1 MTDKKISFIKLDKII
16 KKTIDAINNSKNEI
30 YDIAENA
37 KKECKRLEEELNL
50 LKIQVVELISTTETL
65 EKELGDSKRKLL
77 IANKNFSK
85 YSQEELKQVYEKADN
100 IRIELAVKREQEQF
114 LIKRRNDLEV
124 RIKDA
129 YLTVQKADTLIVN
142 VGAALGYLTGDLQE
156 VSSQLENMQQRQ
168 LLGLR
173 VIKAQE
179 EERQRVAREIHDG
192 PAQSMSNVVL
202 KAEICERLLDVDL
215 DKARQELRNLK
226 EIVRE
231 SLQDVR
237 KIIYDLRP
245 MSLDDIGLVPTLER
259 FVLNFQDEN
268 GIMTSFKTKG
278 QYIDIKPVISLTV
291 FRIIQ
296 EAVNNTK
303 KHAQAKNLLINLEFT
318 DKNLRLCVYDDGV
331 GFDVENTK
339 PKSDDINSGF
349 GLVSIR
355 ERVELLGGTFEISS
369 KNGNGTRLTIVIP
382 FMQEEGETK
391 DNDKDTDS

>member
-37 KKECKRLEEELNL
+37 KKESKRLEEELNL
-50 LKIQVVELISTTETL
+50 LKRQVVELISTTETL
-65 EKELGDSKRKLL
+65 EKELSDSKRKLL
-77 IANKNFSK
+77 NANKNFSK
-85 YSQEELKQVYEKADN
+85 YSQEELKQAYEKADN

-202 KAEICERLLDVDL
+202 KAEICERLLDVDI

-226 EIVRE
+226 GIVRE

-318 DKNLRLCVYDDGV
+318 DKNLRLCIYDDGK

-355 ERVELLGGTFEISS
+355 ERIELLGGTFEISS
-369 KNGNGTRLTIVIP
+369 KAGNGTRLTIVIP

>member
-1 MTDKKISFIKLDKII
+1 MTDKKISFIQLDKII

-30 YDIAENA
+30 YDIADNA
-37 KKECKRLEEELNL
+37 KKECKRLEEELKNL
-50 LKIQVVELISTTETL
+50 KRQVVELIGTTEAL
-65 EKELGDSKRKLL
+65 EKELSDSKRKLL

-114 LIKRRNDLEV
+114 LIKRRNDLEI

-142 VGAALGYLTGDLQE
+142 VGAAMGYLTGDLQE

-202 KAEICERLLDVDL
+202 KAEICERLLDVDF

-226 EIVRE
+226 GIVRE

-245 MSLDDIGLVPTLER
+245 MSLDDIGLIPTLER

-268 GIMTSFKTKG
+268 GIITSFKTKG
-278 QYIDIKPVISLTV
+278 QYLDIKPVISLTV

-296 EAVNNTK
+296 EAMNNTK

-318 DKNLRLCVYDDGV
+318 DKNLRLCIYDDGK

-355 ERVELLGGTFEISS
+355 ERVELLGGTFEINS
-369 KNGNGTRLTIVIP
+369 KSGNGTRMTIVIP

-391 DNDKDTDS
+391 DNDKSTDS

>member
-100 IRIELAVKREQEQF
+100 IRVELAVKREQEQF

-226 EIVRE
+226 GIVRE

-339 PKSDDINSGF
+339 PKSNDINSGF

>member
-382 FMQEEGETK
+382 FIQEEGETK

>member
-1 MTDKKISFIKLDKII
+1 MTEKKISFIQLDKII
-16 KKTIDAINNSKNEI
+16 KKTIDAINNSKKEI
-30 YDIAENA
+30 YDIADNA

-50 LKIQVVELISTTETL
+50 LKRQVVELISTTEAL
-65 EKELGDSKRKLL
+65 EKELSDSKKKLL
-77 IANKNFSK
+77 IANKNFLK
-85 YSQEELKQVYEKADN
+85 YSQEELKQAYEKADN

-114 LIKRRNDLEV
+114 LIKRRNDLEI

-202 KAEICERLLDVDL
+202 KAEICERLLDVDI

-226 EIVRE
+226 GIVRE

-296 EAVNNTK
+296 EAMNNTK

-318 DKNLRLCVYDDGV
+318 DKILRLCVYDDGK

-369 KNGNGTRLTIVIP
+369 KTGNGTRLTIVIP